1 MLEFYLSLIDD
12 QSYSNRLLKIYN
24 EYKDWMLT
32 VAFHFLKNE
41 ENAKDAVHNVFVNIA
56 KKIRDVPEDTPDNI
70 KSYLYI
76 SVKNASFTMLKK
88 NKKHSTFN
96 LDDQFSIANELNVE
110 KEVAD
115 KVLYEQVLKYI
126 DELPTIYKE
135 ALTLHIVHNKS
146 YDEMAVILNVPYK
159 TAHTRYLR
167 ARDIVRKRFGDLI

>member
-56 KKIRDVPEDTPDNI
+56 KKIRDVPYDTPGNI

-76 SVKNASFTMLKK
+76 SVKNASFTILKK

-96 LDDQFSIANELNVE
+96 LDDQFNISNQSNVE
-110 KEVAD
+110 KEVED
-115 KVLYEQVLKYI
+115 KELYKQVLKYI

-135 ALTLHIVHNKS
+135 ALTLHLVHNKS
-146 YDEMAVILNVPYK
+146 FDEMAVILNIPYK
-159 TAHTRYLR
+159 TAHTRFFR
-167 ARDIVRKRFGDLI
+167 ARDMIRKRFGDFI